1 MMVSGLSMAQTGNC
15 ASDALRPITKSDA
28 LPFRRRLN
36 PVKSFK
42 DVELTRLARNDR
54 PAVNSVHRSSL
65 LVPEIAGSTTEIS
78 FLNHFLIKR
87 RYPHVGCRITGV
99 DCNGAR
105 VESKLFQVRDP
116 RVYRFNLS
124 ELFERKASS
133 YHVEFF
139 AAENLFIPFP
149 AVMINHYGKGFINTV
164 HAFNR
169 VLNDVF
175 EADELNRQGVSESGI
190 PVTVGRS
197 VDTLVWLMSGMY
209 GCKGS
214 AELCLSTSG
223 KSFKAGMPVSMSRFG
238 VAPLSVART
247 FPQAGDVSMGLLAVS
262 QPDQSMF
269 FGRLL
274 AARVIDGVGFTGNHS
289 YYDTK
294 AAEETFDDARPSSQI
309 LGYEANLHPRVRFYP
324 ELPSGCVL
332 NLDVIPFDRSGAR
345 LAVIA
350 CGELHETG
358 LPVEI
363 EVDDRLA
370 SAGVDAALVGSYEVR
385 AAPQTGNTPTRIAY
399 HILQGSGACEGA
411 TIIGLANPNQR
422 ISDPSKGR
430 SWGQLIFGGRFTS
443 ALVLAPPRTS
453 EHGTRVKLELFDEKG
468 PVCTR
473 EYTIVPNGA
482 LTIDPAVEFPEL
494 GDAQPET
501 DHRVAWFYVE
511 AEGSGISGYTATS
524 HRSTGLTTIEHTF

>member
-1 MMVSGLSMAQTGNC
+1 M
-15 ASDALRPITKSDA
+15 
-28 LPFRRRLN
+28 
-36 PVKSFK
+36 KSFK

-54 PAVNSVHRSSL
+54 PTVNSVHRSSL

-99 DCNGAR
+99 HSSGAR

-124 ELFERKASS
+124 ELFEYKASS
-133 YHVEFF
+133 YQIEFF

-149 AVMINHYGKGFINTV
+149 AVMINHYGKGFINTL

-175 EADELNRQGVSESGI
+175 EADELDRQGVSESGI
-190 PVTVGRS
+190 PVRVGQG

-209 GCKGS
+209 GCRGS
-214 AELCLSTSG
+214 AELCLSTGG
-223 KSFKAGMPVSMSRFG
+223 KSYRASVPVSMSRFG
-238 VAPLSVART
+238 VEPFSVART
-247 FPQAGDVSMGLLAVS
+247 FPEAGDVSLGLLAVL
-262 QPDQSMF
+262 QPDQPMF

-294 AAEETFDDARPSSQI
+294 AAVETFDDARPSSQI
-309 LGYEANLHPRVRFYP
+309 LGYETTLHPRVRFYP

-332 NLDVIPFDRSGAR
+332 DLDMIPFDRSGAQ
-345 LAVIA
+345 LAAIA
-350 CGELHETG
+350 CGELHEKG

-363 EVDDRLA
+363 DVDARLA
-370 SAGVDAALVGSYEVR
+370 SAGVDASLVKSYEVR
-385 AAPQTGNTPTRIAY
+385 ATPLAGNTPTRIAY
-399 HILQGSGACEGA
+399 HMLHGSGACEGA

-422 ISDPSKGR
+422 ISDPGKGR
-430 SWGQLIFGGRFTS
+430 TWGQLIFGGGFTS
-443 ALVLAPPRTS
+443 SLVLAPPRTS

-473 EYTIVPNGA
+473 EYTVAPNGA
-482 LTIDPAVEFPEL
+482 LTIDPSVEFPEL

-501 DHRVAWFYVE
+501 NHRVAWFYVE

-524 HRSTGLTTIEHTF
+524 HCATGLTTIEHTF